1 MKKDTPMV
9 KHQIEI
15 LETLRIVVEVEL
27 PANSTIDAR
36 AIVMDKY
43 YNEEIVLSADNYDST
58 EFHHLGVKNK

>member
-1 MKKDTPMV
+1 MEKDTPMV

-27 PANSTIDAR
+27 PANSTNDAR

-58 EFHHLGVKNK
+58 EFHYLGVKE